1 MQYLMIKT
9 HSVTGLKY
17 LCQTTRKDPYSYK
30 GSGTYWNSHCKKH
43 GYDFT
48 TEVIFQSTNKKVFER
63 VSQEYSKTFNVVESK
78 AWANL
83 IEEHGGSMGSKANP
97 NHNDGKFTGRLD
109 DAELYKK
116 LDKQKHLE
124 TWGQKKI
131 YAQPRMKFFYYKRK
145 GNRDQAEYYW
155 NKWYELAPKNSNNR
169 QALWITDTFEM
180 WWDRVGNELNFRS
193 KVDNN

>member
-1 MQYLMIKT
+1 M
-9 HSVTGLKY
+9 
-17 LCQTTRKDPYSYK
+17 D
-30 GSGTYWNSHCKKH
+30 
-43 GYDFT
+43 
-48 TEVIFQSTNKKVFER
+48 KKVFER

-83 IEEHGGSMGSKANP
+83 IEEHGGSMRSKANP

-131 YAQPRMKFFYYKRK
+131 YAQPRMKFFY
-145 GNRDQAEYYW
+145 
-155 NKWYELAPKNSNNR
+155 
-169 QALWITDTFEM
+169 
-180 WWDRVGNELNFRS
+180 
-193 KVDNN
+193 